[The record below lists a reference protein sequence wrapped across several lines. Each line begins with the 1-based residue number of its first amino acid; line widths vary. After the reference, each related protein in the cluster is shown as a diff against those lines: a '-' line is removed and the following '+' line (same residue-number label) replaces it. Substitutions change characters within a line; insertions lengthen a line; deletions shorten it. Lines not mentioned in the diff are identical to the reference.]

1 MLIRIKAFARYRALL
16 GEASEVELSDGAFVS
31 DLLKS
36 LATRSWELRGQIF
49 DGSGRVRE
57 DVNVMVNGRH
67 FLSLAGPATPLAEG
81 DEVAL
86 FPAVVGG

>member
-1 MLIRIKAFARYRALL
+1 MMIILKAFGKFRDPL
-16 GEASEVELSDGAFVS
+16 GEKMEVDLPVGTTVS
-31 DLLKS
+31 DLLIK
-36 LATRSWELRGQIF
+36 LASSSSDLRDQIF
-49 DGSGRVRE
+49 DSSGHVRE

-67 FLSLAGPATPLAEG
+67 FLSMKGPETRLLEG

>member
-16 GEASEVELSDGAFVS
+16 GSEFEVKLAEGAAVS
-31 DLLKS
+31 DLLES
-36 LATRSWELRGQIF
+36 LASRSGELRGQLF
-49 DGSGRVRE
+49 DDSGRVRE
-57 DVNVMVNGRH
+57 DLNVMVNGRH
-67 FLSLAGPATPLAEG
+67 FLSLAGEETPLAEG

>member
-16 GEASEVELSDGAFVS
+16 GSESEVKLAEGAAVS
-31 DLLKS
+31 DLLES
-36 LATRSWELRGQIF
+36 LASRSGELRGQLF
-49 DGSGRVRE
+49 DDSGRVRE
-57 DVNVMVNGRH
+57 DLNVMVNGRH
-67 FLSLAGPATPLAEG
+67 FLSLAGEETPLAEG

>member
-1 MLIRIKAFARYRALL
+1 MLISIKAFARYRALL
-16 GEASEVELSDGAFVS
+16 GGESEVELADGAAVS
-31 DLLKS
+31 DLLES
-36 LATRSWELRGQIF
+36 LASRSRDLRGQIF

-67 FLSLAGPATPLAEG
+67 FLSLAGEETQLAEG